1 MSRNALYNIGF
12 AALVTMLLGS
22 IMWVGCMRGPEA
34 IVQTAAVAAIQTEA
48 ITVSPIGAIASDTT
62 ASGPIMGEI
71 IDVYIDYGSTMSTT
85 TDITLTYSSPFAMG
99 QILEV
104 LNNVADGVYMPRAT
118 AVTSANVALASYWPF
133 YCNGS
138 LLLSVGGTLSGT
150 SATAYV
156 RFIK

>member
-1 MSRNALYNIGF
+1 MKRNE
-12 AALVTMLLGS
+12 LVVYVLATMLLGALLF
-22 IMWVGCMRGPEA
+22 MGCMREPQQV
-34 IVQTAAVAAIQTEA
+34 VQIAAVATIQTEA
-48 ITVSPIGAIASDTT
+48 ITVSPVGAIASDTT
-62 ASGPIMGEI
+62 VSGIVVGQI
-71 IDVYIDYGSTMSTT
+71 VDVYIDYGSTMSST

-118 AVTSANVALASYWPF
+118 AVSSANVALASYWPF
-133 YCNGS
+133 YANGS

-156 RFIK
+156 RYIR